1 MITSANEPSGG
12 DFPLTRSF
20 ALIASGVAVISG
32 LYHIAAVYLLPLP
45 GELHPNM
52 HLLFAF
58 VIVLFGGAAA
68 QPGVYGEKF
77 RELGVLPLVYL
88 ASLFP
93 AVFFFYFIENLE
105 WSESRVWWVYAL
117 PFLLWGAMLLRQGA
131 RLALGLLTLSFLP
144 AALLFANWSALPDS
158 VQEPT
163 TWWLFLMSAVPA
175 AAILFGIFL
184 RRRRAGPRRRRTKR

>member
-20 ALIASGVAVISG
+20 AFIASWVAVISG
-32 LYHIAAVYLLPLP
+32 LYHIAAIYLLPLP

-77 RELGVLPLVYL
+77 RELGVLPLCTWL
-88 ASLFP
+88 PCFRPSFSS
-93 AVFFFYFIENLE
+93 ISSKT
-105 WSESRVWWVYAL
+105 WSG
-117 PFLLWGAMLLRQGA
+117 P
-131 RLALGLLTLSFLP
+131 
-144 AALLFANWSALPDS
+144 
-158 VQEPT
+158 
-163 TWWLFLMSAVPA
+163 
-175 AAILFGIFL
+175 
-184 RRRRAGPRRRRTKR
+184 RAGSGGSMPCRFFSGGP